1 MGTLKTDN
9 ITSRTGNAINIGVSG
24 DTVTIPTG
32 ASLVVT
38 DGIAVSSLP
47 TVTVA
52 KGGTGLTSAGS
63 ANQTLK
69 MNSGGS
75 ALEFGTLPV
84 AGGGTGAATHT
95 ANNVLIGAGTSAV
108 TSVAPSTSGN
118 VLTSTGTV
126 WASTAP
132 AGGGAGLVFVST
144 ATASDDATLSFTGIS
159 STYAQYVFIIS
170 ALRPATS
177 GAELRLRVSTNGGSS
192 YDTGSTDYCSG
203 VRYLIGGTLSM
214 GVNDNDTFLR
224 VGPPTGNASNDS
236 VNGRMELHSASDSAK
251 FTQISSLGSFSRTN
265 GDPKAYYS
273 GGGRKS
279 VAAHNAVQFS
289 MSSGNIT
296 SGSIRMY
303 GIANS

>member
-108 TSVAPSTSGN
+108 TSVAPGTNGN
-118 VLTSTGTV
+118 VLTSNGTV
-126 WASTAP
+126 WASAA
-132 AGGGAGLVFVST
+132 AGGGAGMVFVST

-159 STYAQYVFIIS
+159 STYAQYVFIVS

-192 YDTGSTDYCSG
+192 YDAGSTDYCSG

-214 GVNDNDTFLR
+214 AVNDNDTFLR
-224 VGPPTGNASNDS
+224 IAAPTGNASNDS
-236 VNGRMELHSASDSAK
+236 VNGRVELHSASDSAK
-251 FTQISSLGSFSRTN
+251 FTQVSSFGSFSHTN
-265 GDPKAYYS
+265 GDPKAYYG